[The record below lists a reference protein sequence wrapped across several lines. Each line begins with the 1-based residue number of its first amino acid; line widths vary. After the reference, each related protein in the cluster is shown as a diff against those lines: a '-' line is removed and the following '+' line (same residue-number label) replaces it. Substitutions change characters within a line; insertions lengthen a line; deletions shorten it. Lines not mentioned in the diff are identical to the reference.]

1 MGKHREKPT
10 KKEENMERCVCAK
23 EQKIRKW
30 LCGERCLYIFYGT
43 GENNYKLLLKK
54 HIKIWFLLN
63 AFYKLYIL

>member
-10 KKEENMERCVCAK
+10 KKEEKMERCVCAK

-43 GENNYKLLLKK
+43 GENNYKLLFKK
-54 HIKIWFLLN
+54 HIKI
-63 AFYKLYIL
+63 